1 MDQTNDS
8 KDRLRRISLDLRKI
22 VKSLE
27 NATAKQRRI
36 QAQADA
42 SEDRRQRKSG

>member
-1 MDQTNDS
+1 MNQANDS
-8 KDRLRRISLDLRKI
+8 KDRLHRISLDLRKI

-27 NATAKQRRI
+27 TATAKQRRL

-42 SEDRRQRKSG
+42 SEDRRQRRTG